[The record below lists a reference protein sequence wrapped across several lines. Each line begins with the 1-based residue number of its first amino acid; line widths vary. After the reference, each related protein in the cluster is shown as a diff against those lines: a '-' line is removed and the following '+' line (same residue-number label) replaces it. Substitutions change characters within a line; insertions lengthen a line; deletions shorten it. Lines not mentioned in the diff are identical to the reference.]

1 MTKSRI
7 MQILPALGDGG
18 VERGTIEMAAF
29 LQQRGLTNIVVSAGG
44 RLVEAVEQAGS
55 RHIQLAVGAKSPLAI
70 WQNARKLAALID
82 NEGIDILHAR
92 SRAPAWAGYWATR
105 MARRKVG
112 FLTTFHGVYGHSG
125 RLKRIYNGVMLKG
138 PMVVANS
145 AFIRDH
151 IIAVYGYPADRI
163 IVAPRGVE
171 PEQFDPAKIASDSIA
186 RIRVELGGTADAPLI
201 VIVGRVTDWKGH
213 RFLVEALARSRHG
226 NARLAIVGSGQEST
240 IDSLKNLIS
249 ACGLTDRV
257 RLCGSRSDI
266 PAVLSACD
274 IAVSASVRPEAFGRV
289 AIEAEAMARPI
300 IATAHG
306 GSLETVIDGKTG
318 LLVPP
323 GNADAMA
330 EAIDRLLDAPDECR
344 RMGEAGRSHVLAHF
358 TTQNMLEQEF
368 SAYQRLEE
376 IMNRDGR

>member
-1 MTKSRI
+1 MFKSRI

-18 VERGTIEMAAF
+18 VERGTVEMAAF
-29 LQQRGLTNIVVSAGG
+29 LSQRGIGNVVVSAGG
-44 RLVEAVEQAGS
+44 RLVEAVEQAGA
-55 RHIQLAVGAKSPLAI
+55 RHIPLGVGAKSPLAI

-82 NEGIDILHAR
+82 KDEIDIVHAR

-138 PMVVANS
+138 PLVVANS

-151 IIAVYGYPADRI
+151 IISVYGYPADQI

-171 PEQFDPAKIASDSIA
+171 PAQFDPDALAPEAVA
-186 RIRVELGGTADAPLI
+186 RVRSELGGTADAPLI
-201 VIVGRVTDWKGH
+201 VIVGRITDWKGH
-213 RFLVEALARSRHG
+213 RFLVEALAKSRHD
-226 NARLAIVGSGQEST
+226 NARLAIVGSGQQST
-240 IDSLKNLIS
+240 IDALNSLI
-249 ACGLTDRV
+249 AETGLADRV

-266 PAVLSACD
+266 PAVLLASEF
-274 IAVSASVRPEAFGRV
+274 AVSASIRPEAFGRV
-289 AIEAEAMARPI
+289 AIETEAMARPI

-306 GSLETVIDGKTG
+306 GSLETVIDGVTG

-323 GNADAMA
+323 RNAEAMA
-330 EAIDRLLDAPDECR
+330 SAIDHLLDAPEER
-344 RMGEAGRSHVLAHF
+344 QRMGEAGRAHVLKHF
-358 TTQNMLEQEF
+358 TTQTMLEQEF
-368 SAYQRLEE
+368 LAYQRLQES
-376 IMNRDGR
+376 MDRTS